1 MEITWYGL
9 GAFRFTERGF
19 PAVMAEPWE
28 EEEVG
33 RPLPKVRA
41 EIVTTSRILDE
52 PRHKRWKGLRGS
64 PITLASPGEYEIG
77 GLFITGV
84 AAFADRKQGKERGQT
99 VLYAFDYGPITVA
112 HLGKLGHV
120 PSQSTLE
127 KLGNV
132 NVLLLPV
139 GLPDALSPAMAA
151 EVVNM
156 VEPNIVIPMQYATQ
170 PFPFRAERATL
181 RPFLKEM
188 GVQGL
193 EARPSFKFSAR
204 DLPEETQIVIL
215 EAQGL

>member
-9 GAFRFTERGF
+9 GAFRLTERGF

-28 EEEVG
+28 EGEAG

-41 EIVTTSRILDE
+41 EIVTTSHILDE
-52 PRHKRWKGLRGS
+52 PRHKRWRGLRGS
-64 PITLASPGEYEIG
+64 PVTLASPGEYEIG

-84 AAFADRKQGKERGQT
+84 AAFADRKQGELRGQT
-99 VLYAFDYGPITVA
+99 VLYAFDYGTITVA

-156 VEPNIVIPMQYATQ
+156 VEPNVVIPMQYATS
-170 PFPFRAERATL
+170 PFPFAVKRASL

-188 GVQGL
+188 GVQDI
-193 EARPSFKFSAR
+193 EPRSSFKFSTR

-215 EAQGL
+215 KAEGN

>member
-9 GAFRFTERGF
+9 GLFRITERGF
-19 PAVMAEPWE
+19 PTVMAEPWE
-28 EEEVG
+28 EAG
-33 RPLPKVRA
+33 YPLPKVRA
-41 EIVTTSRILDE
+41 DIVTTSIILDD
-52 PRHKRWKGLRGS
+52 PRQKRWRGLRGS

-84 AAFADRKQGKERGQT
+84 AAFADRKHGQERGQT
-99 VLYAFDYGPITVA
+99 VLYAFDYGAATVA
-112 HLGKLGHV
+112 HLGMLGHV
-120 PSQSTLE
+120 PSQGTIE

-139 GLPDALSPAMAA
+139 GLPDTLTPAMAA

-156 VEPNIVIPMQYATQ
+156 IEPNIVIPMQYATST
-170 PFPFRAERATL
+170 FPFKVSRKSM

-188 GVQGL
+188 GVQKG
-193 EARPSFKFSAR
+193 EVRSSFKFSPR

-215 EAQGL
+215 EPQGL